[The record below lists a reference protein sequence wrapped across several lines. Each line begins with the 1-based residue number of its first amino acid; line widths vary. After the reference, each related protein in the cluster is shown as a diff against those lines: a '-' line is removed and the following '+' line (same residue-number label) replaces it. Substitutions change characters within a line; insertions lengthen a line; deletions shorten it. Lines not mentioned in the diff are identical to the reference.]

1 MEKPITTQLLE
12 VLLNMVDDY
21 RSRRFLLVVAF
32 IAGSVYSHLQNW
44 NLPMWLYIVT
54 GAVVSVYVI
63 IETIQ
68 YMVRPYEGR
77 ELPVNTPVVTSDT
90 EIKG

>member
-1 MEKPITTQLLE
+1 MEKTLSTQLLE
-12 VLLNMVDDY
+12 VLLNMIDDY
-21 RSRRFLLVVAF
+21 RSRRFLLVVSF

-44 NLPMWLYIVT
+44 DLPMWLYIVT
-54 GAVVSVYVI
+54 GAVVSIYVI

-68 YMVRPYEGR
+68 YMVRPYNGR
-77 ELPVNTPVVTSDT
+77 ELPVSTPVVTSDT